1 MRISAQTEK
10 IPQKQAG
17 IPKKCLPAS
26 ADFLCLFPGRKKE
39 YNGEKNTIK
48 FLLGNRKR
56 RIYSEGRQSGEREGL

>member
-1 MRISAQTEK
+1 MRISAQAEK

-26 ADFLCLFPGRKKE
+26 ADFLCLFPGKKKE
-39 YNGEKNTIK
+39 YNKKNTIK
-48 FLLGNRKR
+48 FLLGNRKM